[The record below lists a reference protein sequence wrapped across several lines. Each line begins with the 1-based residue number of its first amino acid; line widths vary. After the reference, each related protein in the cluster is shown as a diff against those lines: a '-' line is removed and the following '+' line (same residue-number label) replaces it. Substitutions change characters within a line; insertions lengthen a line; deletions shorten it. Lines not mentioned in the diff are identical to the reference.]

1 MFHNALKA
9 ATDKDVERSET
20 GEGVFLGFDMK
31 SAHLIKRKAMFAI
44 VSYQR

>member
-9 ATDKDVERSET
+9 ATDKDVERSNA

-44 VSYQR
+44 VSYQG